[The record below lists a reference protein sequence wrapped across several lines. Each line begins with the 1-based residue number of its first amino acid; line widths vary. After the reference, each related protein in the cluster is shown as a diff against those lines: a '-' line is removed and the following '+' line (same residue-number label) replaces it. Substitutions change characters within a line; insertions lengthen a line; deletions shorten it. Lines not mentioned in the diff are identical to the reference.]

1 MKLID
6 FLKRHN
12 IPYKNLALYKEAFTH
27 PSYVNERHSKL
38 KDYERLE
45 FMGDAVLQLYVSDFL
60 FQKFPE
66 ESEGQL
72 TTHRAKLVRE
82 ESLARF
88 ARELGIGNVLYLG
101 IGEEKNGGRDRDS
114 VLANAFESFIGAVYL
129 DVGSRYARKILEE
142 TIYKHVLDLDYED
155 ITDYKTKL
163 QELIQADTRKTVSY
177 ELLNTTGPS
186 NAPVFEIAAIMEDM
200 CLGVGTGTSKKR
212 AEQKAAQDALAKLAR
227 TDFKAKNE
235 V

>member
-6 FLKRHN
+6 FLKKQG
-12 IPYKNLALYKEAFTH
+12 IPYNNLTMYKEAFTH
-27 PSYVNERHSKL
+27 ASYVNERHQKL
-38 KDYERLE
+38 NDYERLE
-45 FMGDAVLQLYVSDFL
+45 FMGDAVLQLFVSDFL
-60 FQKFPE
+60 FNRFKD

-88 ARELGIGNVLYLG
+88 ARELGIGEVLYLG
-101 IGEEKNGGRDRDS
+101 VGEEKNGGRDRDS
-114 VLANAFESFIGAVYL
+114 VLANVFESFVGAVYL
-129 DVGSRYARKILEE
+129 DAGPQYARKILEE
-142 TIYKHVLDLDYED
+142 TIYKHANDLDYED

-163 QELIQADTRKTVSY
+163 QELIQSDTRKTVNY
-177 ELLNTTGPS
+177 ELLNMTGPS
-186 NAPVFEIAAIMEDM
+186 NAPEFEIAAMMDEM
-200 CLGVGTGTSKKR
+200 CLGTGKGTSKKR
-212 AEQKAAQDALAKLAR
+212 AEQKAAQNALEKLAK